1 MQAEI
6 IQVSWRQSIMINDDT
21 HDKLTKAYINYFK
34 SNEAFESRKS
44 HRTHAASRRWLREI
58 RKLAKERMDEIHDTY
73 QTKKQAKDKG
83 K

>member
-1 MQAEI
+1 
-6 IQVSWRQSIMINDDT
+6 MIDDDT

-58 RKLAKERMDEIHDTY
+58 RKLAKERMDEIHDT
-73 QTKKQAKDKG
+73 
-83 K
+83 